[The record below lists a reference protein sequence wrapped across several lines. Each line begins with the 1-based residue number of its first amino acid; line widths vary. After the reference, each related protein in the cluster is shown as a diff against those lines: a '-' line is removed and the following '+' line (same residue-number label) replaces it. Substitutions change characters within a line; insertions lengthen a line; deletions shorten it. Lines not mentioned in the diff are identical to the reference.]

1 MKGKRQLVSRL
12 KSGIVSVS
20 VVAAATVSLFWATA
34 FAADP
39 IKIGAIAPKTGPL
52 AGGAVVTQ
60 WPNVELWA
68 KQVNEAGGLSVGGE
82 KRLLEIIEYD
92 DKTNPGEHIKLAQR
106 LAEQDKVDFI
116 VAPYGTGFNIATA
129 PIYGRYGYPMIA
141 VSAITDKMDELTQR
155 YPNLFFT
162 LGTTTAF
169 INGVVEILNDQ
180 RDAGNIGDKVAMVN
194 VADAFGI
201 ELADIART
209 KIPEAGFEIVYDK
222 SYPLG
227 TPDLSPVMKGAK
239 ESGAD
244 SFIAWSYPPDTF
256 ALAEQAIIEDLD
268 VSLYYSAVA
277 TSFPAFSNAYGGKIN
292 NVLGAGGTNVDDAKI
307 AEYREAHEAITGKV
321 ADYWA
326 SANTYASLQILQ
338 QAIEGADTTDKDAVT
353 QYIKDNSFDTVMG
366 TLSFENNVSH
376 TYWSVGQWQDGVF
389 RGVKGTNVDGAVEV
403 RPKQGWA
410 E

>member
-1 MKGKRQLVSRL
+1 MFRRTILTG
-12 KSGIVSVS
+12 
-20 VVAAATVSLFWATA
+20 AAAAA
-34 FAADP
+34 FAASTLFGAAASAQDV
-39 IKIGAIAPKTGPL
+39 IKFGSIAPKTGPL

-60 WPNVELWA
+60 WPNVELWV
-68 KQVNEAGGLSVGGE
+68 KQVNARGGLNVGDKKMMIE
-82 KRLLEIIEYD
+82 LTEYD

-106 LAEQDKVDFI
+106 LAEQDKVDFV

-141 VSAITDKMDELTQR
+141 VSAITDKMDELTTR

-169 INGVVEILNDQ
+169 VKGVLDILIEQ
-180 RDAGNIGDKVAMVN
+180 RDAGAIGNQVAMVN

-201 ELADIART
+201 ELADRARDMFT
-209 KIPEAGFEIVYDK
+209 EAGFELVYDK

-239 ESGAD
+239 ASGAKA
-244 SFIAWSYPPDTF
+244 FVAWSYPPDSF
-256 ALAEQAIIEDLD
+256 GLAEQAIIEDLD
-268 VSLYYSAVA
+268 VAVYYSAVA
-277 TSFPAFSNAYGGKIN
+277 TSFPAFKGAYGNKIN
-292 NVLGAGGTNVDDAKI
+292 NVLGAGGTNVDDPKV
-307 AEYREAHEAITGKV
+307 AEYRKAHLDITGKT

-326 SANTYASLQILQ
+326 SANTYASLQILE
-338 QAIEGADTTDKDAVT
+338 QAIEGSASIDRNVVT

-366 TLSFENNVSH
+366 MLKFENNVSH

-389 RGVKGTNVDGAVEV
+389 RGVKGTNVDGSVPV
-403 RPKQGWA
+403 RLKSGWS